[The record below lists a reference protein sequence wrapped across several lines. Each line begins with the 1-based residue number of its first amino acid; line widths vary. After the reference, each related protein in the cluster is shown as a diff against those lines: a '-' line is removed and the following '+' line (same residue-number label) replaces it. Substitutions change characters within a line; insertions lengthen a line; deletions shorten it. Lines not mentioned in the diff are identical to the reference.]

1 MKTGIPM
8 RKKIRLTPKKGLTF
22 LEIMIAM
29 VIMATALLPIFSMIN
44 KGTEDTDLN
53 HATAYAVGR
62 ASDILNTMLDSIPF
76 EALRQGSP
84 GLLSTEDLAD
94 DTTSTAYPKGKF
106 PDYNGRLGKPKLPAD
121 LGKTLALQL
130 FGTGGPAPSDIGN
143 GKKGYPCGG
152 YITDPRGIKYRIQLL
167 VEDLGDYQPRSFK
180 PEEKLKSVGPFT
192 PLNEVTM
199 SFLQNPKV
207 LSDPTWVAS
216 YQTKT
221 NNITKTEGPRFELEA
236 QTTNNIGKDGIAVP
250 PTVAKYS
257 GWNNVYDADDFKDPT
272 QIRMVAHHV
281 ADRNRY
287 APEPTTTPTP
297 SNIVEFEAYCVLK
310 RLIVEVQWC
319 MDKKYFGDPDTQ
331 DVKANIQR
339 IHLMTLKGDVA
350 K

>member
-1 MKTGIPM
+1 M
-8 RKKIRLTPKKGLTF
+8 RKEIKLTPKKGLTF

-62 ASDILNTMLDSIPF
+62 ASDVLNTMLDSVPF
-76 EALRQGSP
+76 EALRQENP
-84 GLLSTEDLAD
+84 GFLSTEDLAD

-106 PDYNGRLGKPKLPAD
+106 PDYNGRLGKAKLPANMGEV
-121 LGKTLALQL
+121 LTKQL
-130 FGTGGPAPSDIGN
+130 FGNPGTDFADIGN
-143 GKKGYPCGG
+143 GKKAYRCAGT
-152 YITDPRGIKYRIQLL
+152 ITDPRGICYRIQLL

-180 PEEKLKSVGPFT
+180 PEEKLMNAGPFT
-192 PLNEVTM
+192 PLDEVTL

-207 LSDPTWVAS
+207 LSDPTWIAS

-221 NNITKTEGPRFELEA
+221 NNITKTEGPRFELES
-236 QTTNNIGKDGIAVP
+236 QTINNIGKDGIAVP
-250 PTVAKYS
+250 PNVAKYP
-257 GWNNVYDADDFKDPT
+257 GWNNVYNSDDFKNPK

-297 SNIVEFEAYCVLK
+297 SDIVEFQAYCVLK

-319 MDKKYFGDPDTQ
+319 MDKRYFGNPDVNDP
-331 DVKANIQR
+331 KANIQR